1 MSRRPASPL
10 RSSRSG
16 TPEARPTSTTPDARP
31 MEPRP
36 LHEAH
41 DGEGEG
47 EANRSTTFPPS
58 HEVDDDDDDSG
69 GLPPSQDEALPPGWR
84 PRGPNFPTS
93 DGKLRPRTKQTALV
107 KHPWPH
113 LGCGDDERSAAA
125 NPRSYAHVAH
135 MGYGTFLERIGQREI
150 KSQD

>member
-1 MSRRPASPL
+1 
-10 RSSRSG
+10 
-16 TPEARPTSTTPDARP
+16 

-36 LHEAH
+36 LHEAEIQAH

-69 GLPPSQDEALPPGWR
+69 GLPPSQDEARPPGWR

-93 DGKLRPRTKQTALV
+93 DGKLRPRTKQTRGLLA
-107 KHPWPH
+107 P
-113 LGCGDDERSAAA
+113 DS
-125 NPRSYAHVAH
+125 
-135 MGYGTFLERIGQREI
+135 T
-150 KSQD
+150 KSVLF

>member
-1 MSRRPASPL
+1 
-10 RSSRSG
+10 
-16 TPEARPTSTTPDARP
+16 

-36 LHEAH
+36 LHEAEIQAH

-69 GLPPSQDEALPPGWR
+69 GLPPSQDEARPPGWR

-107 KHPWPH
+107 KHTWPH
-113 LGCGDDERSAAA
+113 LRMVPTRPDAWPDADADA
-125 NPRSYAHVAH
+125 DADA
-135 MGYGTFLERIGQREI
+135 
-150 KSQD
+150 